1 MSLVDQLRTKCARKG
16 LGVSGNAQT
25 LLERL
30 MRHEKK
36 SKQGPKKKAP
46 AKAKS
51 SYVPKP
57 KKMVAFKKNRLSA
70 AFYFH
75 EVCGGKITKCSPQ
88 LITQADGRQKL
99 KEIKL
104 VTGTNG
110 IRHPQW
116 VLVKTA

>member
-1 MSLVDQLRTKCARKG
+1 MTVVDQLRIKCARKG
-16 LGVSGNAQT
+16 LGVSGNAQV

-36 SKQGPKKKAP
+36 SKQGPKKTP
-46 AKAKS
+46 NKAKS
-51 SYVPKP
+51 KYVPKP
-57 KKMVAFKKNRLSA
+57 KKLVAFKKNRLSA
-70 AFYFH
+70 AYYFH

-104 VTGTNG
+104 VVGNNG
-110 IRHPQW
+110 VRHPQW
-116 VLVKTA
+116 VLVKHA